1 MTKQQIADRLKELTV
16 NEYEKDPKDR
26 DWFGVIGELIDELM
40 QKESQSDD
48 GFNIRNCRETVT
60 DKQQGR

>member
-26 DWFGVIGELIDELM
+26 DWFGAIGELIDELEGWK
-40 QKESQSDD
+40 KES
-48 GFNIRNCRETVT
+48 I
-60 DKQQGR
+60 